1 MLKQRI
7 LTALVLTP
15 IAVAIVLFLPTAA
28 VAAIIAAVCLMALWE
43 WIRLA
48 GIASTPVRGGIVALN
63 AGALGLL
70 WLIRD
75 EPFAWV
81 VIGAGISWWMLA
93 LLWMRHFSYGAA
105 PTREN
110 AALKLIAGEFA
121 ILPAWLALMKIHG
134 GEPHGHAWA
143 LFALILIWAA
153 DTAAYFTGKRYGTTK
168 LAPQISPNKTTAGMW
183 GALVGAVAIAMFG
196 GWLFGLRDGAL
207 AALVGLA
214 LLTVLASILGD
225 LVESLLKRQASVKDS
240 GALFPGHGGL
250 LDRSDSLLAAIP
262 VFAAGKAL
270 LDIAFLP

>member
-1 MLKQRI
+1 
-7 LTALVLTP
+7 
-15 IAVAIVLFLPTAA
+15 
-28 VAAIIAAVCLMALWE
+28 
-43 WIRLA
+43 
-48 GIASTPVRGGIVALN
+48 
-63 AGALGLL
+63 
-70 WLIRD
+70 
-75 EPFAWV
+75 
-81 VIGAGISWWMLA
+81 
-93 LLWMRHFSYGAA
+93 
-105 PTREN
+105 
-110 AALKLIAGEFA
+110 
-121 ILPAWLALMKIHG
+121 
-134 GEPHGHAWA
+134 
-143 LFALILIWAA
+143 
-153 DTAAYFTGKRYGTTK
+153 
-168 LAPQISPNKTTAGMW
+168 MW